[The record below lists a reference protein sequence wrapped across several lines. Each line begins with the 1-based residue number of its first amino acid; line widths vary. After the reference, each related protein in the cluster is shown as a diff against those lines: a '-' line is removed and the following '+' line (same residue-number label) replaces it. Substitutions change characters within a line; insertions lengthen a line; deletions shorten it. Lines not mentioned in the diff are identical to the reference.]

1 MSKDPNDK
9 PLIQFNDDG
18 FVLNYSVT
26 RNEEI
31 AFINYK
37 DGTITFKQMP
47 IPVERLYE
55 MVDYY
60 KNTESDHHKFL
71 QRAKKE
77 KINESADSKVNK

>member
-31 AFINYK
+31 AFKNYK

-47 IPVERLYE
+47 IPIERLYE

-71 QRAKKE
+71 KKE
-77 KINESADSKVNK
+77 SKDENSNNKGSK